1 MKYIVLF
8 IKKIVFAICMLYAI
22 NLIVSS
28 AGIHVPINYI
38 TIGAVSV
45 LGLPALIGLV
55 VMQKLL

>member
-38 TIGAVSV
+38 TIGKT
-45 LGLPALIGLV
+45 P
-55 VMQKLL
+55 